1 MALGWDRPAPPAQ
14 EAAIARV
21 ERELGIEL
29 PADYREF
36 LGRQN
41 GGEPEQNF
49 YPPGEGFGRARYL
62 YSAGP
67 TDLEDIDDLVAEA
80 RRSWADPMTDPPED
94 PMDRSLLPIGE
105 DAFANLICLKVSGG
119 EDYGAV
125 YFRDSDVPE
134 SPEAYTRL
142 TDSFTEFFDALRP
155 EEELDLS

>member
-1 MALGWDRPAPPAQ
+1 MAVGWDRPAPPAE

-29 PADYREF
+29 PAEYRDF

-41 GGEPEQNF
+41 GGEPEPNF
-49 YPPGEGFGRARYL
+49 YNRQVGVRYF

-67 TDLEDIDDLVAEA
+67 TDDEYVDDLEEAA
-80 RRSWADPMTDPPED
+80 RRFWSDRMTDPPED

-105 DAFANLICLKVSGG
+105 DAGNNLICLRISGD
-119 EDYGAV
+119 ERGAV
-125 YFRDSDVPE
+125 YFRDHDIPE

-142 TDSFTEFFDALRP
+142 TDTFSEFFEALRP
-155 EEELDLS
+155 LEELYI

>member
-1 MALGWDRPAPPAQ
+1 MAVGWDRPAPPAE

-29 PADYREF
+29 PVDYREF

-41 GGEPEQNF
+41 GGEPESNF
-49 YPPGEGFGRARYL
+49 FPAGDGFGHVRYL

-67 TDLEDIDDLVAEA
+67 TEVEDVDDLEEAA
-80 RRSWADPMTDPPED
+80 RRAWSDPKTDPPEN

-105 DAFANLICLKVSGG
+105 EDLGNIICLRVSGD
-119 EDYGAV
+119 ERGAV
-125 YFRDSDVPE
+125 YFRDHEVPE

-142 TDSFTEFFDALRP
+142 ADSFGEYFEGLRP
-155 EEELDLS
+155 RAERDV